1 MKHDEFLRKH
11 PVFTIAEF
19 SLHLSSQG
27 DVGSRAEE
35 SLLAYYQKTGKVI
48 RIQRGL
54 YAVIPPGSDPDSY
67 PVDPFLIAGKLTSD
81 AVISHHSA
89 LEFHGYAYSIQEQFT
104 YLATHPLRPL
114 TYRAH
119 SFRGTKFPVALL
131 RTGKE
136 KYGVI
141 RADRAGMDIHVT
153 NLERTLVDVL
163 DRPQFSGSW
172 EEIWRSLGAVEFFDL
187 DVVIEYTHLLGNAT
201 TGAKVGFFLQ
211 QRRESLMVEEHHLN
225 KLRSLR
231 PRQPHYLDR
240 TKRQSGRF
248 IPEWNLIV
256 PQEVYEQAW
265 GEVV

>member
-1 MKHDEFLRKH
+1 MKYDDFFRKH

-19 SLHLSSQG
+19 SSYLSSYG
-27 DVGSRAEE
+27 DVRKRAEE
-35 SLLAYYQKTGKVI
+35 SYLAYYQKTGKVI

-54 YAVIPPGSDPDSY
+54 YAVIPPGTDPDAY
-67 PVDPFLIAGKLTSD
+67 PVDPFLIAGKLTPD

-89 LEFHGYAYSIQEQFT
+89 LEFHGYAYSIRELFT
-104 YLATHPLRPL
+104 YLTSHPIKSLRFRSH
-114 TYRAH
+114 T
-119 SFRGTKFPVALL
+119 FRGTKFPVALF
-131 RTGKE
+131 RAGKE

-141 RADRAGMDIHVT
+141 RADRAGMDIQVT
-153 NLERTLVDVL
+153 GLERTLVDVL
-163 DRPQFSGSW
+163 DRPQLSGSW
-172 EEIWRSLGAVEFFDL
+172 EEIWRSLGSVEFFDL
-187 DVVIEYTHLLGNAT
+187 DMVIEYAHLLGNAT
-201 TGAKVGFFLQ
+201 TGAKVGYLLQ

-265 GEVV
+265 GDVV